1 MTVAWGSAVAV
12 TSPNERMELS
22 NAPILRPAVAYLRVS
37 TQKQGRSGLGL
48 DAQRDTI
55 SRFAENEGFNI
66 VEWFEEVETAKGIDA
81 LDRRPM
87 LAGALARARKLKGP
101 IVVSKLDRLSRDVA
115 FIASLMAQRVPFV
128 VTELGVDADPFL
140 LHVYAA
146 LAEKERSMIAARTRV
161 ALQAK
166 RSAGY
171 RLGNPTNLAEA
182 SRLGAAE
189 QARAAADFARS
200 LSPLI
205 ESLRATGITSQ
216 RGLADALNQ
225 RGVRTPRG
233 AAWSAVT
240 IGRVLRRL

>member
-1 MTVAWGSAVAV
+1 MAWGSAVAV

-22 NAPILRPAVAYLRVS
+22 QQRTIRPAVAYLRVS
-37 TQKQGRSGLGL
+37 TQKQERSGLGL
-48 DAQRDTI
+48 DAQRDAI
-55 SRFAENEGFNI
+55 QRFAENEGFCI
-66 VEWFEEVETAKGIDA
+66 EAWFEEVETAKGVDA

-101 IVVSKLDRLSRDVA
+101 IIVSKLDRLSRDVA
-115 FIASLMAQRVPFV
+115 FIAGLMAQRVPFV

-146 LAEKERSMIAARTRV
+146 LAEKERSMIATRTRV

-166 RSAGY
+166 KAAGH

-182 SRLGAAE
+182 SLLGAAE
-189 QARAAADFARS
+189 QARAAANFAHS
-200 LSPLI
+200 ISPLI

-216 RGLADALNQ
+216 RGLAEALNL
-225 RGVRTPRG
+225 RGVRTPLG
-233 AAWSAVT
+233 STWSAVT

>member
-1 MTVAWGSAVAV
+1 MAWGSTVAV
-12 TSPNERMELS
+12 TSPNERLVLS
-22 NAPILRPAVAYLRVS
+22 QQPTLRPAIAYLRVS

-48 DAQRDTI
+48 DAQRDAI
-55 SRFAENEGFNI
+55 QRFAENEGFCI
-66 VEWFEEVETAKGIDA
+66 EAWFEEVETAKGVDA

-101 IVVSKLDRLSRDVA
+101 IIVSKLDRLSRDVA
-115 FIASLMAQRVPFV
+115 FIAGLMAQRVPFV

-146 LAEKERSMIAARTRV
+146 LAEKERSMIATRTRV

-166 RSAGY
+166 KAAGH

-182 SRLGAAE
+182 SLLGAAE
-189 QARAAADFARS
+189 QARAAVDFAHS
-200 LSPLI
+200 ISPLI

-216 RGLADALNQ
+216 RGLAEALNL

-233 AAWSAVT
+233 STWSAVT

>member
-1 MTVAWGSAVAV
+1 MAWGSAVAV
-12 TSPNERMELS
+12 TSPNERIELS
-22 NAPILRPAVAYLRVS
+22 QPPILRTAVGYARVS
-37 TQKQGRSGLGL
+37 TARQGRSGLGL
-48 DAQRDTI
+48 DAQRDAI
-55 SRFAENEGFNI
+55 LRFAEHEGFSI
-66 VEWFEEVETAKGIDA
+66 EEWFEEVETAKGVDA

-101 IVVSKLDRLSRDVA
+101 IIVAKLDRLSRDVA
-115 FIASLMAQRVPFV
+115 FVSWLMTQRVAFV
-128 VTELGVDADPFL
+128 VADLGVDADPFL
-140 LHVYAA
+140 LHLYAA
-146 LAEKERSMIAARTRV
+146 LAEKERTMIAARTRV

-166 RSAGY
+166 KAAGH